1 MKSIWSELADYAF
14 SILGLEI
21 KISAWNGSE
30 KLPRYLTGLYQF
42 RQTRILDRHY
52 ILASPVSNEDQTP
65 AAVRA
70 HFDKIMGMADC
81 EVVYIHS
88 GISTWNR
95 KRFIEQKISFVIP
108 GNQMYLPLLGL
119 DLREYMRIPQKETGI
134 KPLTP
139 SAQTIALKALASGDK
154 NEWTGAEFA
163 NLLGVTLMTVHRSF
177 AELEPLGTFD
187 IRMAGKRKVL
197 GLKTTRRD
205 AWAVLQKGL
214 TSPLTK
220 KIFVA
225 RKDVPPFAVTAGISA
240 LARVTNIAGPETPEF
255 AVSQNRWKEWITQH
269 TIKTIPVAD
278 KDTAVIEVWRQ
289 DPCSGET
296 AGMADL
302 LPVCLTLRDSDDD
315 RVQQAV
321 EHVLEAR
328 L

>member
-1 MKSIWSELADYAF
+1 MKSIWNELSDYAF
-14 SILGLEI
+14 SSLGLEI

-42 RQTRILDRHY
+42 RQTRILDRRY
-52 ILASPVSNEDQTP
+52 VLASPVSNEDQTP

-70 HFDKIMGMADC
+70 HFDKIMGMADS

-88 GISTWNR
+88 GISAWNR

-108 GNQMYLPLLGL
+108 GNQMFLPLLGL
-119 DLREYMRIPQKETGI
+119 DLREYMRIPQKETVS

-154 NEWTGAEFA
+154 IEWTGAEFA
-163 NLLGVTLMTVHRSF
+163 NLLGITLMTVHRSF
-177 AELEPLGTFD
+177 AELEPLGAFD
-187 IRMAGKRKVL
+187 IRMVGKRKIL

-205 AWAVLQKGL
+205 AWSVLQNGL

-225 RKDVPPFAVTAGISA
+225 RKDVPPFAVAAGISA
-240 LARVTNIAGPETPEF
+240 LARVTNIAGPETSEF
-255 AVSQNRWKEWITQH
+255 AVSQIRWKDWVTQH

-278 KDTAVIEVWRQ
+278 RDTAVIEVWRQ
-289 DPCSGET
+289 EPCSGET

-321 EHVLEAR
+321 ELVLEER